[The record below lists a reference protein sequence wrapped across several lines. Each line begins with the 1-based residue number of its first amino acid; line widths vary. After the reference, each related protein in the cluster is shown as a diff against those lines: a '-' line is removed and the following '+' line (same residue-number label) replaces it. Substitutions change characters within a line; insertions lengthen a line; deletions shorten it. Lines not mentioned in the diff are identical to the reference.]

1 MLFEKD
7 VMKRLIDKCVEGAGD
22 FYTTI
27 MEVKIYSTLM
37 LIENS
42 SEFLTVFISPA
53 DQTEM
58 KIISNPL
65 VIRALKAANARGVKI
80 TLLIPL
86 GLYRRIDY
94 LIPELS
100 PEICG
105 FIYSSCMVADNKNM
119 KMAHEHEKTTFLF
132 SRKKSA
138 LCLLVSGILDE
149 LRKKFN
155 THSAPPV

>member
-7 VMKRLIDKCVEGAGD
+7 TMKRLIDEYVERAGD
-22 FYTTI
+22 FSAI
-27 MEVKIYSTLM
+27 VMETKIYGTLKI
-37 LIENS
+37 IEKS
-42 SEFLTVFISPA
+42 SEFLTVFVSPA

-105 FIYSSCMVADNKNM
+105 FIYSSCMVADNRSI

-138 LCLLVSGILDE
+138 LCLFVSEILDE